1 MYLHKFYLNLTKK
14 GFGSTAKGEHE
25 MKKILATVLATAMT
39 ASMLTGCGSS
49 EKPAAEQKQGTEA
62 VKQEAAEA
70 GSEKVEERY
79 LTLSAVA
86 SSSGLFPYCVA
97 LGEVL
102 SNLPELEITVA
113 ESGGNVANTQELRVG
128 EVSIANSI
136 SNTDYESYTG
146 TGTTFEGD
154 PFQDVRILWYYEST
168 PIQVFVAADSGI
180 DSLAGLDGQTFN
192 PGGTGTAAAVVMHA
206 ALDALDIHPNYF
218 EAAQADAGDAYANRQ
233 IVGSVKTGSAPDSYI
248 VQANTNRAV
257 KLINYS
263 EDELATVLEA
273 IPSVTTGTVPA
284 NSYDGVDYDVE
295 TLCTYQGIQ
304 VDMSFSQELVYKM
317 WKAMWEDYADTWKTA
332 YTNGANNNVPEMTL
346 QAAKTPLHAGTVQYL
361 TELGYEVPEN
371 LIPEEYV
378 PVQ

>member
-1 MYLHKFYLNLTKK
+1 MKRLLSILTV
-14 GFGSTAKGEHE
+14 SAL
-25 MKKILATVLATAMT
+25 LAA
-39 ASMLTGCGSS
+39 MLTGCGGSKQADTGDAQGDNSGAQS
-49 EKPAAEQKQGTEA
+49 ET
-62 VKQEAAEA
+62 
-70 GSEKVEERY
+70 SEKVETRY

-97 LGEVL
+97 LGDVL

-146 TGTTFEGD
+146 TGTTFDGD
-154 PFQDVRILWYYEST
+154 PFTDVRILWYYEST
-168 PIQVFVAADSGI
+168 PIQYFVAADSGI
-180 DSLAGLDGQTFN
+180 ESLSDLDGQTFN
-192 PGGTGTAAAVVMHA
+192 PGGTGTAASVVTHDA
-206 ALDALDIHPNYF
+206 FDALGIHPNYF

-233 IVGSVKTGSAPDSYI
+233 IVGAVKTGSAPDSYI
-248 VQANTNRAV
+248 VQANTNRPV
-257 KLINYS
+257 KLLNFS
-263 EDELATVLEA
+263 DEELAAVTEA
-273 IPSVTTGTVPA
+273 IPSVTTGTVAA
-284 NSYDGVDYDVE
+284 NSYEGVDYDVQ

-332 YTNGANNNVPEMTL
+332 YVNGANNNVPEMTL

-361 TELGYEVPEN
+361 TELGYEVPAE
-371 LIPEEYV
+371 LIPPEYV
-378 PVQ
+378 PVG

>member
-1 MYLHKFYLNLTKK
+1 
-14 GFGSTAKGEHE
+14 
-25 MKKILATVLATAMT
+25 MKRILATLMVTALS
-39 ASMLTGCGSS
+39 ASVLTGCGES
-49 EKPAAEQKQGTEA
+49 EKPAASGQNQASGNAQG
-62 VKQEAAEA
+62 EAAED
-70 GSEKVEERY
+70 VDERY

-146 TGTTFEGD
+146 TGATFEGN
-154 PFQDVRILWYYEST
+154 PYTDVRILWYYEST
-168 PIQVFVAADSGI
+168 PIQVFVAEDTGI
-180 DSLAGLDGQTFN
+180 DSLAGLNGQTFN
-192 PGGTGTAAAVVMHA
+192 PGGTGTAAAVVMHE
-206 ALDALDIHPNYF
+206 ALDALDIHPDYF

-248 VQANTNRAV
+248 VQANTNRAA
-257 KLINYS
+257 KLLSYT
-263 EDELATVLEA
+263 EEELATVLEA
-273 IPSVTTGTVPA
+273 IPSVTTGIVPA
-284 NSYDGVDYDVE
+284 NSYDGIDYEVE

-317 WKAMWEDYADTWKTA
+317 WKAMWEEYADTWKTA
-332 YTNGANNNVPEMTL
+332 YTNGADNNIPEMTL

-361 TELGYEVPEN
+361 TELGYEVPEE

-378 PVQ
+378 PVS

>member
-1 MYLHKFYLNLTKK
+1 MKRLLSILTV
-14 GFGSTAKGEHE
+14 SAL
-25 MKKILATVLATAMT
+25 LAT
-39 ASMLTGCGSS
+39 MLTGCGGNKQNDTGDAQGDASGSQS
-49 EKPAAEQKQGTEA
+49 E
-62 VKQEAAEA
+62 V
-70 GSEKVEERY
+70 SEKVETRY

-102 SNLPELEITVA
+102 SHLDELEITVA

-146 TGTTFEGD
+146 TGTTFDGD
-154 PFQDVRILWYYEST
+154 PFTDVRILWYYEST
-168 PIQVFVAADSGI
+168 PIQYFVAEDSGI
-180 DSLAGLDGQTFN
+180 ESLSDLDGKTFN
-192 PGGTGTAAAVVMHA
+192 PGGTGTAASVVTHDA
-206 ALDALDIHPNYF
+206 FDALGIHPNYF

-233 IVGSVKTGSAPDSYI
+233 IVGAVKTGSAPDSYI

-257 KLINYS
+257 KLLNFS
-263 EDELATVLEA
+263 DEELATVTEA
-273 IPSVTTGTVPA
+273 IPSVTTGTVAA
-284 NSYDGVDYDVE
+284 NSYDGVNYDIQ

-332 YTNGANNNVPEMTL
+332 YVNGANNNVPEMTL

-361 TELGYEVPEN
+361 TELGYEVPAE
-371 LIPEEYV
+371 LIPAEYV
-378 PVQ
+378 PVS

>member
-1 MYLHKFYLNLTKK
+1 
-14 GFGSTAKGEHE
+14 
-25 MKKILATVLATAMT
+25 
-39 ASMLTGCGSS
+39 MLTGCGGNKQNDTGDAQGDASGSQS
-49 EKPAAEQKQGTEA
+49 E
-62 VKQEAAEA
+62 V
-70 GSEKVEERY
+70 SEKVETRY

-102 SNLPELEITVA
+102 SHLDELEITVA

-146 TGTTFEGD
+146 TGTTFDGD
-154 PFQDVRILWYYEST
+154 PFTDVRILWYYEST
-168 PIQVFVAADSGI
+168 PIQYFVAEDSGI
-180 DSLAGLDGQTFN
+180 ESLSDLDGKTFN
-192 PGGTGTAAAVVMHA
+192 PGGTGTAASVVTHDA
-206 ALDALDIHPNYF
+206 FDALGIHPNYF

-233 IVGSVKTGSAPDSYI
+233 IVGAVKTGSAPDSYI

-257 KLINYS
+257 KLLNFS
-263 EDELATVLEA
+263 DEELATVTEA
-273 IPSVTTGTVPA
+273 IPSVTTGTVAA
-284 NSYDGVDYDVE
+284 NSYDGVDYDIQ

-332 YTNGANNNVPEMTL
+332 YVNGANNNVPEMTL

-361 TELGYEVPEN
+361 TELGYEVPAE
-371 LIPEEYV
+371 LIPAEYV
-378 PVQ
+378 PVS

>member
-1 MYLHKFYLNLTKK
+1 MKRLLSILTV
-14 GFGSTAKGEHE
+14 SAL
-25 MKKILATVLATAMT
+25 LAT
-39 ASMLTGCGSS
+39 MLTGCGGNKQNDTGDAQGDASGSQS
-49 EKPAAEQKQGTEA
+49 E
-62 VKQEAAEA
+62 V
-70 GSEKVEERY
+70 SEKVETRY

-102 SNLPELEITVA
+102 SHLDELEITVA

-146 TGTTFEGD
+146 TGTTFDGD
-154 PFQDVRILWYYEST
+154 PFTDVRILWYYEST
-168 PIQVFVAADSGI
+168 PIQYFVAEDSGI
-180 DSLAGLDGQTFN
+180 ESLSDLDGKTFN
-192 PGGTGTAAAVVMHA
+192 PGGTGTAASVVTHDA
-206 ALDALDIHPNYF
+206 FDALGIHPNYF

-233 IVGSVKTGSAPDSYI
+233 IVGAVKTGSAPDSYI

-257 KLINYS
+257 KLLNFS
-263 EDELATVLEA
+263 DEELATVTEA
-273 IPSVTTGTVPA
+273 IPSVTTGTVAA
-284 NSYDGVDYDVE
+284 NSYDGVDYDIQ

-332 YTNGANNNVPEMTL
+332 YVNGANNNVPEMTL

-361 TELGYEVPEN
+361 TELGYEVPAE
-371 LIPEEYV
+371 LIPAEYV
-378 PVQ
+378 PVS

>member
-1 MYLHKFYLNLTKK
+1 MKRLLSILTV
-14 GFGSTAKGEHE
+14 SAL
-25 MKKILATVLATAMT
+25 LAT
-39 ASMLTGCGSS
+39 MLTGCGGNKQNETGDAQGDASGSQS
-49 EKPAAEQKQGTEA
+49 E
-62 VKQEAAEA
+62 V
-70 GSEKVEERY
+70 SEKVETRY

-102 SNLPELEITVA
+102 SHLDELEITVA

-146 TGTTFEGD
+146 TGTTFDGD
-154 PFQDVRILWYYEST
+154 PFTDVRILWYYEST
-168 PIQVFVAADSGI
+168 PIQYFVAEDSGI
-180 DSLAGLDGQTFN
+180 ESLSDLDGKTFN
-192 PGGTGTAAAVVMHA
+192 PGGTGTAASVVTHDA
-206 ALDALDIHPNYF
+206 FDALGIHPNYF

-233 IVGSVKTGSAPDSYI
+233 IVGAVKTGSAPDSYI

-257 KLINYS
+257 KLLNFS
-263 EDELATVLEA
+263 DEELATVTEA
-273 IPSVTTGTVPA
+273 IPSVTTGTVAA
-284 NSYDGVDYDVE
+284 NSYDGVDYDIQ

-332 YTNGANNNVPEMTL
+332 YVNGANNNVPEMTL

-361 TELGYEVPEN
+361 TELGYEVPAE
-371 LIPEEYV
+371 LIPAEYV
-378 PVQ
+378 PVS

>member
-1 MYLHKFYLNLTKK
+1 MKRLLSILTV
-14 GFGSTAKGEHE
+14 SAL
-25 MKKILATVLATAMT
+25 LAT
-39 ASMLTGCGSS
+39 MLTGCGGNKQNDTGDAQGDASGSQS
-49 EKPAAEQKQGTEA
+49 E
-62 VKQEAAEA
+62 V
-70 GSEKVEERY
+70 SEKVETRY

-102 SNLPELEITVA
+102 SHLDELEITVA

-146 TGTTFEGD
+146 TGTTFDGD
-154 PFQDVRILWYYEST
+154 PFTDVRILWYYEST
-168 PIQVFVAADSGI
+168 PIQYFVAEDSGI
-180 DSLAGLDGQTFN
+180 ESLSDLDGKTFN
-192 PGGTGTAAAVVMHA
+192 PGGTGTAASVVTHDA
-206 ALDALDIHPNYF
+206 FDALDIHPNYF

-233 IVGSVKTGSAPDSYI
+233 IVGAVKTGSAPDSYI

-257 KLINYS
+257 KLLNFS
-263 EDELATVLEA
+263 DEELATVTEA
-273 IPSVTTGTVPA
+273 IPSVTTGTVAA
-284 NSYDGVDYDVE
+284 NSYDGVDYDIQ

-332 YTNGANNNVPEMTL
+332 YVNGANNNVPEMTL

-361 TELGYEVPEN
+361 TELGYEVPAE
-371 LIPEEYV
+371 LIPAEYV
-378 PVQ
+378 PVS

>member
-1 MYLHKFYLNLTKK
+1 
-14 GFGSTAKGEHE
+14 
-25 MKKILATVLATAMT
+25 MKKFFAALTAAAMLLAAL
-39 ASMLTGCGSS
+39 SGCSGQQPSQSESPVSGSGSS
-49 EKPAAEQKQGTEA
+49 SQQAE
-62 VKQEAAEA
+62 
-70 GSEKVEERY
+70 SVEPRY

-97 LGEVL
+97 IGDVL
-102 SNLPELEITVA
+102 SNIPELEITVA

-146 TGTTFEGD
+146 TGSTFTGD
-154 PFQDVRILWYYEST
+154 PFTDVRILWYYEST
-168 PIQVFVAADSGI
+168 PIQIFVAKDAGI
-180 DSLAGLDGQTFN
+180 ESLSDLDGKDFN
-192 PGGTGTAAAVVMHA
+192 PGGTGTAASVVTHE
-206 ALDALDIHPNYF
+206 ALDVLGIHPNYF

-233 IVGSVKTGSAPDSYI
+233 IVGAVKTGSAPDSYI
-248 VQANTNRAV
+248 VQANTNRPV
-257 KLINYS
+257 KLISYTD
-263 EDELATVLEA
+263 EELAKVTEA

-284 NSYDGVDYDVE
+284 NAYEGVDYE
-295 TLCTYQGIQ
+295 IQTLCTYQGIQ

-332 YTNGANNNVPEMTL
+332 YVNGANNNVPEMTL

-361 TELGYEVPEN
+361 TELGYEVPEE

-378 PVQ
+378 PVG

>member
-1 MYLHKFYLNLTKK
+1 MKRLLSILTV
-14 GFGSTAKGEHE
+14 SAL
-25 MKKILATVLATAMT
+25 LAT
-39 ASMLTGCGSS
+39 MLTGCGGNKQNDTGDAQGDASGSQS
-49 EKPAAEQKQGTEA
+49 E
-62 VKQEAAEA
+62 V
-70 GSEKVEERY
+70 SEKVETRY

-102 SNLPELEITVA
+102 SHLDELEITVA
-113 ESGGNVANTQELRVG
+113 ESGGNVANTQELRMG

-146 TGTTFEGD
+146 TGTTFDGD
-154 PFQDVRILWYYEST
+154 PFTDVRILWYYEST
-168 PIQVFVAADSGI
+168 PIQYFVAEDSGI
-180 DSLAGLDGQTFN
+180 ESLSDLDGKTFN
-192 PGGTGTAAAVVMHA
+192 PGGTGTAASVVTHDA
-206 ALDALDIHPNYF
+206 FDALGIHPNYF

-233 IVGSVKTGSAPDSYI
+233 IVGAVKTGSAPDSYI

-257 KLINYS
+257 KLLNFS
-263 EDELATVLEA
+263 DEELATVTEA
-273 IPSVTTGTVPA
+273 IPSVTTGTVAA
-284 NSYDGVDYDVE
+284 NSYDGVDYDIQ

-332 YTNGANNNVPEMTL
+332 YVNGANNNVPEMTL

-361 TELGYEVPEN
+361 TELGYEVPAE
-371 LIPEEYV
+371 LIPAEYV
-378 PVQ
+378 PVS

>member
-1 MYLHKFYLNLTKK
+1 
-14 GFGSTAKGEHE
+14 
-25 MKKILATVLATAMT
+25 MKKMIATLTAAAMT
-39 ASMLTGCGSS
+39 AMVLTGCAGKA
-49 EKPAAEQKQGTEA
+49 EGTAAAQKPE
-62 VKQEAAEA
+62 AEA
-70 GSEKVEERY
+70 GQEAQDTAGEVEPRY

-154 PFQDVRILWYYEST
+154 PFTDVRILWYYEST
-168 PIQVFVAADSGI
+168 PIQVFVAEDTGI
-180 DSLAGLDGQTFN
+180 NSLSGLDGQKFN
-192 PGGTGTAAAVVMHA
+192 PGGTGTAAAVVMHE
-206 ALDALDIHPNYF
+206 ALETLGIHPDYF

-233 IVGSVKTGSAPDSYI
+233 IVGSVKTGSAPDSYV
-248 VQANTNRAV
+248 VQANTNRAA
-257 KLINYS
+257 KLLNYTD
-263 EDELATVLEA
+263 EELAKVTEA
-273 IPSVTTGTVPA
+273 IPSVTTGVVPA
-284 NSYDGVDYDVE
+284 NSYDGVDYDVQ

-317 WKAMWEDYADTWKTA
+317 WKAMWEEYADTWKTA
-332 YTNGANNNVPEMTL
+332 YVNGADNNIPEMTL

-361 TELGYEVPEN
+361 TELGYEVPEE

-378 PVQ
+378 PVS

>member
-1 MYLHKFYLNLTKK
+1 MKRLLSILTV
-14 GFGSTAKGEHE
+14 SAL
-25 MKKILATVLATAMT
+25 LAT
-39 ASMLTGCGSS
+39 MLTGCGGNKQNETGDAQGDASGSQS
-49 EKPAAEQKQGTEA
+49 E
-62 VKQEAAEA
+62 V
-70 GSEKVEERY
+70 SEKVETRY

-102 SNLPELEITVA
+102 SHLDELEITVA
-113 ESGGNVANTQELRVG
+113 ESGGNVANTQELRMG

-154 PFQDVRILWYYEST
+154 PFTDVRILWYYEST
-168 PIQVFVAADSGI
+168 PIQYFVAEDSGI
-180 DSLAGLDGQTFN
+180 ESLSDLDGKTFN
-192 PGGTGTAAAVVMHA
+192 PGGTGTAASVVTHDA
-206 ALDALDIHPNYF
+206 FDALGIHPNYF

-233 IVGSVKTGSAPDSYI
+233 IVGAVKTGSAPDSYI

-257 KLINYS
+257 KLLNFS
-263 EDELATVLEA
+263 DEELATVTEA
-273 IPSVTTGTVPA
+273 IPSVTTGTVAA
-284 NSYDGVDYDVE
+284 NSYDGVDYDIQ

-332 YTNGANNNVPEMTL
+332 YVNGANNNVPEMTL

-361 TELGYEVPEN
+361 TELGYEVPAE
-371 LIPEEYV
+371 LIPAEYV
-378 PVQ
+378 PVS

>member
-1 MYLHKFYLNLTKK
+1 MKRLLSILTV
-14 GFGSTAKGEHE
+14 SAL
-25 MKKILATVLATAMT
+25 LAT
-39 ASMLTGCGSS
+39 MLTGCGGNKQNETGDAQGDASGSQS
-49 EKPAAEQKQGTEA
+49 E
-62 VKQEAAEA
+62 V
-70 GSEKVEERY
+70 SEKVETRY

-102 SNLPELEITVA
+102 SHLDELEITVA
-113 ESGGNVANTQELRVG
+113 ESGGNVANTQELRMG

-146 TGTTFEGD
+146 TGTTFDGD
-154 PFQDVRILWYYEST
+154 PFTDVRILWYYEST
-168 PIQVFVAADSGI
+168 PIQYFVAEDSGI
-180 DSLAGLDGQTFN
+180 ESLSDLDGKTFN
-192 PGGTGTAAAVVMHA
+192 PGGTGTAASVVTHDA
-206 ALDALDIHPNYF
+206 FDALGIHPNYF

-233 IVGSVKTGSAPDSYI
+233 IVGAVKTGSAPDSYI

-257 KLINYS
+257 KLLNFS
-263 EDELATVLEA
+263 DEELATVTEA
-273 IPSVTTGTVPA
+273 IPSVTTGTVAA
-284 NSYDGVDYDVE
+284 NSYDGVDYDIQ

-332 YTNGANNNVPEMTL
+332 YVNGANNNVPEMTL

-361 TELGYEVPEN
+361 TELGYEVPAE
-371 LIPEEYV
+371 LIPAEYV
-378 PVQ
+378 PVS

>member
-1 MYLHKFYLNLTKK
+1 MKRLLSILTV
-14 GFGSTAKGEHE
+14 SAL
-25 MKKILATVLATAMT
+25 LAT
-39 ASMLTGCGSS
+39 MLTGCGGNKQNETGDAQGDASGSQS
-49 EKPAAEQKQGTEA
+49 E
-62 VKQEAAEA
+62 V
-70 GSEKVEERY
+70 SEKVETRY

-102 SNLPELEITVA
+102 SHLDELEITVA

-146 TGTTFEGD
+146 TGTTFDGD
-154 PFQDVRILWYYEST
+154 PFTDVRILWYYEST
-168 PIQVFVAADSGI
+168 PIQYFVAEDSGI
-180 DSLAGLDGQTFN
+180 ESLSNLDGKTFN
-192 PGGTGTAAAVVMHA
+192 PGGTGTAASVVTHDA
-206 ALDALDIHPNYF
+206 FDALGIHPNYF

-233 IVGSVKTGSAPDSYI
+233 IVGAVKTGSAPDSYI

-257 KLINYS
+257 KLLNFS
-263 EDELATVLEA
+263 DEELATVTEA
-273 IPSVTTGTVPA
+273 IPSVTTGTVAA
-284 NSYDGVDYDVE
+284 NSYDGVDYDIQ

-332 YTNGANNNVPEMTL
+332 YVNGANNNVPEMTL

-361 TELGYEVPEN
+361 TELGYEVPAE
-371 LIPEEYV
+371 LIPAEYV
-378 PVQ
+378 PVS

>member
-1 MYLHKFYLNLTKK
+1 
-14 GFGSTAKGEHE
+14 
-25 MKKILATVLATAMT
+25 MKVKRILASLMA
-39 ASMLTGCGSS
+39 ASLMAVSLVGCGGNDTG
-49 EKPAAEQKQGTEA
+49 KTGDDKQTD
-62 VKQEAAEA
+62 
-70 GSEKVEERY
+70 EKVETRY

-86 SSSGLFPYCVA
+86 SSSGLFPYCVS

-128 EVSIANSI
+128 EVAIANSI

-154 PFQDVRILWYYEST
+154 PFTDVRILWYYEST
-168 PIQVFVAADSGI
+168 PIQVFVAEDSGI
-180 DSLAGLDGQTFN
+180 DSLSDLDGQTFN

-206 ALDALDIHPNYF
+206 ALDALDVHPNYF

-233 IVGSVKTGSAPDSYI
+233 IVGGVKTGSAPDSYV
-248 VQANTNRAV
+248 VQANTNRPV
-257 KLINYS
+257 KLINYTD
-263 EDELATVLEA
+263 EELATVLEV

-284 NSYDGVDYDVE
+284 GSYDGVDYDVQ

-332 YTNGANNNVPEMTL
+332 YVNGANNNVPEMTL

-361 TELGYEVPEN
+361 TELGYEVPAE
-371 LIPEEYV
+371 LIPPEYV
-378 PVQ
+378 PVG

>member
-1 MYLHKFYLNLTKK
+1 MKRLLSILTV
-14 GFGSTAKGEHE
+14 SAL
-25 MKKILATVLATAMT
+25 LAT
-39 ASMLTGCGSS
+39 MLTGCGGNKQNDTGDAQGDASSSQSEVS
-49 EKPAAEQKQGTEA
+49 EKAET
-62 VKQEAAEA
+62 
-70 GSEKVEERY
+70 RY

-102 SNLPELEITVA
+102 SHLDELEITVA
-113 ESGGNVANTQELRVG
+113 ESGGNVANTQELRMG

-146 TGTTFEGD
+146 TGTTFDGD
-154 PFQDVRILWYYEST
+154 PFTDVRILWYYEST
-168 PIQVFVAADSGI
+168 PIQYFVAEDSGI
-180 DSLAGLDGQTFN
+180 ESLSDLDGKTFN
-192 PGGTGTAAAVVMHA
+192 PGGTGTAASVVTHDA
-206 ALDALDIHPNYF
+206 FDALGIHPNYF

-233 IVGSVKTGSAPDSYI
+233 IVGAVKTGSAPDSYI

-257 KLINYS
+257 KLLNFS
-263 EDELATVLEA
+263 DEELATVTEA
-273 IPSVTTGTVPA
+273 IPSVTTGTVAA
-284 NSYDGVDYDVE
+284 NSYDGVDYDIQ

-332 YTNGANNNVPEMTL
+332 YVNGANNNVPEMTL

-361 TELGYEVPEN
+361 TELGYEVPAE
-371 LIPEEYV
+371 LIPAEYV
-378 PVQ
+378 PVS

>member
-1 MYLHKFYLNLTKK
+1 MKRLLSILTV
-14 GFGSTAKGEHE
+14 SAL
-25 MKKILATVLATAMT
+25 LAT
-39 ASMLTGCGSS
+39 MLTGCGGNKQNDTGDAQGDASGSQSEDS
-49 EKPAAEQKQGTEA
+49 EKAET
-62 VKQEAAEA
+62 
-70 GSEKVEERY
+70 RY

-102 SNLPELEITVA
+102 SHLDELEITVA
-113 ESGGNVANTQELRVG
+113 ESGGNVANTQELRMG

-146 TGTTFEGD
+146 TGTTFDGD
-154 PFQDVRILWYYEST
+154 PFTDVRILWYYEST
-168 PIQVFVAADSGI
+168 PIQYFVAEDSGI
-180 DSLAGLDGQTFN
+180 ESLSDLDGKTFN
-192 PGGTGTAAAVVMHA
+192 PGGTGTAASVVTHDA
-206 ALDALDIHPNYF
+206 FDALGIHPNYF

-233 IVGSVKTGSAPDSYI
+233 IVGAVKTGSAPDSYI

-257 KLINYS
+257 KLLNFS
-263 EDELATVLEA
+263 DEELATVTEA
-273 IPSVTTGTVPA
+273 IPSVTTGTVAA
-284 NSYDGVDYDVE
+284 NSYDGVDYDIQ

-332 YTNGANNNVPEMTL
+332 YVNGANNNVPEMTL

-361 TELGYEVPEN
+361 TELGYEVPAE
-371 LIPEEYV
+371 LIPAEYV
-378 PVQ
+378 PVS